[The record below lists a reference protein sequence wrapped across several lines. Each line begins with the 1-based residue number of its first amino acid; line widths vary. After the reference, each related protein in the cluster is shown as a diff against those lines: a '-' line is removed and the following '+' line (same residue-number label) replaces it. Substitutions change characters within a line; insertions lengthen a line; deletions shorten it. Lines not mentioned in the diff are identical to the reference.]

1 MPERVVQKVQTVAPI
16 AKVDGAK
23 RLVYGVVLEPYVV
36 DAQGEWESPE
46 TIEKAAHEFVAHYN
60 DATEIGLQHK
70 YFGDLGLELVES
82 YIAPQDLDFDG
93 ELDPDDVIR
102 KGSWVMCVHVTEDA
116 LWQQV
121 ETGGITGFS
130 IGGVASVAT
139 SEGP

>member
-1 MPERVVQKVQTVAPI
+1 MTTRAVEKIEIEAPI
-16 AKVDGAK
+16 AKVDSAK

-46 TIEKAAHEFVAHYN
+46 TIEAAAHNFLAHYN
-60 DATEIGLQHK
+60 EATELGLQHK

-82 YIAPQDLDFDG
+82 YIAPQDLDFGG
-93 ELDPDDVIR
+93 ELAPDDLIR
-102 KGSWVMCVHVTEDA
+102 KGSWVMVVHVTEDL

-121 ETGGITGFS
+121 QEGGITGFS

-139 SEGP
+139 SDEA